1 MISKSQIS
9 FIKSLQLKKFRKA
22 HNHFIVEGIKSITEF
37 YEEDYTLHSI
47 YYLPEIS
54 SKVDNFL
61 RNIKGFEVSS
71 DELNKI
77 SALSNPQDILA
88 VFKIPE
94 YDIRIEDMAGKY
106 ALALDGVQD
115 PGNLGTII
123 RTADWFGIDTLICSK
138 DTADIYNPKV
148 VQASMG
154 SLSRMKIK
162 YCGLDSFLSQY
173 PYAIYGA
180 VLEGDS
186 LYESEFDKEG
196 IVILGNEGHGISD
209 EVRRHVSKT
218 IMIPRFGRAESLNV
232 AISAAII
239 CSELNRKMKKA

>member
-22 HNHFIVEGIKSITEF
+22 YNHFIVEGIKSITEF

-123 RTADWFGIDTLICSK
+123 RTADWFG
-138 DTADIYNPKV
+138 
-148 VQASMG
+148 
-154 SLSRMKIK
+154 
-162 YCGLDSFLSQY
+162 
-173 PYAIYGA
+173 
-180 VLEGDS
+180 
-186 LYESEFDKEG
+186 
-196 IVILGNEGHGISD
+196 
-209 EVRRHVSKT
+209 
-218 IMIPRFGRAESLNV
+218 
-232 AISAAII
+232 
-239 CSELNRKMKKA
+239 